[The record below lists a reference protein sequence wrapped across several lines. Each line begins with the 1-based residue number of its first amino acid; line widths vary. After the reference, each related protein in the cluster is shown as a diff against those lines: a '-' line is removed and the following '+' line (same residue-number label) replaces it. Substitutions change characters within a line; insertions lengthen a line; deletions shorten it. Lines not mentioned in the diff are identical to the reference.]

1 MRNTRMKQIMVL
13 VYLLATAALFAPI
26 MSGSIVGERVG
37 GVFVIRGYNLV
48 EFAPAA
54 WIMLLS
60 PLILTVSR
68 FLLSSDFLRTRVWRI
83 ALAFSFAAYLTSL
96 PYAWSWLR
104 KEMDAASVHSVG
116 IILYPV
122 LIGIALLLESK
133 RDMPELKHVEKDGAE
148 G

>member
-1 MRNTRMKQIMVL
+1 M
-13 VYLLATAALFAPI
+13 
-26 MSGSIVGERVG
+26 
-37 GVFVIRGYNLV
+37 
-48 EFAPAA
+48 
-54 WIMLLS
+54 
-60 PLILTVSR
+60 
-68 FLLSSDFLRTRVWRI
+68 
-83 ALAFSFAAYLTSL
+83 AFSFAAYLTSL